1 MNKEKNVFG
10 LTGNMGCGKSTV
22 GEFLRQHSD
31 IYFFDSDKVSKE
43 ILDKNENLDQIR
55 SILGNEIVVDGK
67 INRKKVSQI
76 IFNNPEKKQSFEN
89 FLHPKVW
96 EKLFETVKEKG
107 SGTMVV
113 VESAILYE
121 IKGEEQIGKMI
132 LVTCDKEEQFRR
144 IRARNG
150 WSDEEIEERL
160 RSQLP
165 SEIKEPKSWAVIDTH
180 CSLEELKAKVELLYQ
195 QMKNGSDQKVRL

>member
-1 MNKEKNVFG
+1 
-10 LTGNMGCGKSTV
+10 MGCGKSTV

-43 ILDKNENLDQIR
+43 ILDEDENLEQIR
-55 SILGNEIVVDGK
+55 SILGNEIMAGEK
-67 INRKKVSQI
+67 IDRKKVSQI

-96 EKLFETVKEKG
+96 EKLFETVRQKDN
-107 SGTMVV
+107 GTIVI

-121 IKGEEQIGKMI
+121 IKGEEKIGKII
-132 LVTCDKEEQFRR
+132 LVTCDREEQFRR

-165 SEIKEPKSWAVIDTH
+165 SETKEPKSWAIVNTH
-180 CSLEELKAKVELLYQ
+180 CSMEELKAKVEVLYQ
-195 QMKNGSDQKVRL
+195 QMKNGTDQRVRL